1 MGQPIAMV
9 RTMSSGLLR
18 HREVREAIAS
28 RIASG
33 DLAPG
38 DRLPSERDLQEE
50 FSCARSVIRQALAA
64 LARDGWI
71 LSSNQRGYTILG
83 PRIPWI
89 SRLRLLSDEPW
100 TLTIDKVHQ
109 DVAPDDIAEALAIP
123 TRSPVI
129 VRESHTSASASGER
143 WSAGTSYYPTEGL
156 GTNATAILM
165 TRAEINYD
173 DIEAA
178 YGRRVLGYHEIIRA
192 RTPTDAETRALEVS
206 DRQPLIEVRRT
217 SRTTSSPVS
226 AFVFIG
232 RADRFEA
239 DYLIQA

>member
-1 MGQPIAMV
+1 
-9 RTMSSGLLR
+9 MSSSLLR
-18 HREVREAIAS
+18 HREIRETIAS

-33 DLAPG
+33 NLAPG
-38 DRLPSERDLQEE
+38 DRLPSERDLQAE

-89 SRLRLLSDEPW
+89 SRLRLLSDESW
-100 TLTIDKVHQ
+100 TLTIDDVRQ
-109 DVAPDDIAEALAIP
+109 DIAPDDIAKALTIP
-123 TRSPVI
+123 AGSPVV

-143 WSAGTSYYPTEGL
+143 WSIGASYYPTDGL
-156 GTNATAILM
+156 GTHATAILL
-165 TRAEINYD
+165 RPGEITYD

-178 YGRRVLGYHEIIRA
+178 YRRRILGYHEIIRA
-192 RTPTDAETRALEVS
+192 RTPTRAETRAFEIS
-206 DRQPLIEVRRT
+206 ERHPLIEVRRT

-226 AFVFIG
+226 AFTFIG